1 MSDFWAFGTGR
12 KPSKQ
17 YMYYVYMTYVR
28 NFLKS
33 NHFYDTNLHTAHHI
47 ACWNRDLGDH
57 LDMYGVQIT
66 VLHTLLLWTSFLFLV
81 SENEKTEIFSGKFV
95 STRTTCMYVPPV
107 TTKIGSDLSAS
118 RVYPLYHLRN
128 TCT

>member
-1 MSDFWAFGTGR
+1 MGNLVENPVKT
-12 KPSKQ
+12 
-17 YMYYVYMTYVR
+17 MYHMYVCVRVQVVLHVR

-66 VLHTLLLWTSFLFLV
+66 VLHTL
-81 SENEKTEIFSGKFV
+81 
-95 STRTTCMYVPPV
+95 
-107 TTKIGSDLSAS
+107 
-118 RVYPLYHLRN
+118 
-128 TCT
+128 